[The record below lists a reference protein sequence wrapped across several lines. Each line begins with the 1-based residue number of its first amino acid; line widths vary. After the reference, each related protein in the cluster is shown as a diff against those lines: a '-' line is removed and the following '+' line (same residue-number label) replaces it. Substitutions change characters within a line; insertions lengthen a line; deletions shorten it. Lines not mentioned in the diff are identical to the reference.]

1 MDDRK
6 LLEAVVTLSAMQV
19 QLLAEIKSIA
29 LRHTGLHEDQHKFS
43 VTSVADQARQ
53 ECANVIRAAC
63 AEN

>member
-29 LRHTGLHEDQHKFS
+29 LRHTKQPEDQHSFRLLG
-43 VTSVADQARQ
+43 VADHVRQ

-63 AEN
+63 GEN